1 MAFKHYDV
9 VRAASPSDLAERIT
23 QKLKEG
29 WQPYGSALISTAGYG
44 AEFIQPVVSEGSIS
58 SPEEPGN
65 RPTTSAPSVAPEYYY
80 VIALAGQSNG
90 MSYGEGLPL
99 PDTFDSPDPRIKQLA
114 RRSTVT
120 PGGAACKY
128 NDIIPADHC
137 LHDVQDMSRL
147 NHPKADLSKGQY
159 GTVGQGLHIAKKL
172 LPFIPANAGILLVPC
187 CRGGS
192 AFTTGAD
199 GTYSDA
205 SGASENSTRW
215 GVDKPLYKDLIG
227 RTKAALKKNPKNVLF
242 AVVWMQGEFDF
253 GGTPVNHAAQFGALV
268 DKFRADLADMAGQCV
283 GGSAGGVPWICGD
296 TTYFWKQKNESTY
309 QTVYGSYKNKTEKNI
324 HFVPFMTDENGVNV
338 PTNKPEEDPDIPGIG
353 YYGSKWRDSSATWT
367 SQDRASHFSSWAR
380 RTTYFWK
387 QKNESTYQTVYGS
400 YKNKTEKNIHF
411 VPFMTDENGVNV
423 PTNKPEEDP
432 DIPGIGYYGSKWRD
446 SSATWTSQD
455 RASHFSSWARRG
467 IISDRL
473 ATAILRHAGRVA
485 LNAGASSTVSEVR
498 PSSPSGAEATG
509 VTTLLSY
516 LASESEGSLKVQG
529 WSASGGR
536 AEVVSDA
543 EGTGGKAVKLT
554 KEAGKSSW
562 VLEYA
567 AGNGAAL
574 LQKGGQIRCR
584 FKVSGALA
592 ANQYVMAFYW
602 PVSSLPQGV
611 ALTGDGGNNLLA
623 AFYIQTDAK
632 DLNVMYHNAKVATNN
647 LKLGTFGAFDNEWH
661 MLAFRF
667 AGNNSLQ
674 VTPVIDGQDGTP
686 FTLTQS
692 PVSAFAADKLHVTDI
707 TRNATYPVLI
717 DSIAVEVNNADAAA

>member
-1 MAFKHYDV
+1 MTFKHYDV
-9 VRAASPSDLAERIT
+9 VRAASPSDLAERLT

-29 WQPYGSALISTAGYG
+29 WQPFGSPVAITPYTLMQAIA
-44 AEFIQPVVSEGSIS
+44 AEGDVTTPVAVTGNEGKAVAVSA
-58 SPEEPGN
+58 
-65 RPTTSAPSVAPEYYY
+65 TSDPEYYF
-80 VIALAGQSNG
+80 VVVLAGQSNG

-99 PDTFDSPDPRIKQLA
+99 PETYDRPDPRIKQLA

-120 PGGAACKY
+120 PGGVACKY

-227 RTKAALKKNPKNVLF
+227 RTKAALKKNPKNMLF

-296 TTYFWKQKNESTY
+296 TTYFWKQKNESSY

-367 SQDRASHFSSWAR
+367 SQDRASHFS
-380 RTTYFWK
+380 T
-387 QKNESTYQTVYGS
+387 
-400 YKNKTEKNIHF
+400 
-411 VPFMTDENGVNV
+411 
-423 PTNKPEEDP
+423 
-432 DIPGIGYYGSKWRD
+432 
-446 SSATWTSQD
+446 
-455 RASHFSSWARRG
+455 WARRG

-473 ATAILRHAGRVA
+473 ATAILVHAGRTA
-485 LNAGASSTVSEVR
+485 EFITGKQPDMVR
-498 PSSPSGAEATG
+498 PTVPSGEGPEREAEAPASKR
-509 VTTLLSY
+509 TLMSL
-516 LASESEGSLKVQG
+516 LASGEDLASQG
-529 WSASGGR
+529 WRYYHKPAGGDSVNKNI
-536 AEVVSDA
+536 AEAVVSDA
-543 EGTGGKAVKLT
+543 GATGGKALQLNKP
-554 KEAGKSSW
+554 ENHIW
-562 VLEYA
+562 FLEHDA
-567 AGNGAAL
+567 AGQGAEL
-574 LQKGGQIRCR
+574 LKKGGRVSVR
-584 FKVSGALA
+584 FKLPGSLVPNQFALGI
-592 ANQYVMAFYW
+592 YW
-602 PVSSLPQGV
+602 QLSSLPEGV
-611 ALTGDGGNNLLA
+611 TLSGEGNDMLMSFFL
-623 AFYIQTDAK
+623 QTDTTN
-632 DLNVMYHNAKVATNN
+632 LNAMHHRKPNAK
-647 LKLGTFGAFDNEWH
+647 LDTFGVFDNGWH
-661 MLAFRF
+661 TLAFEF
-667 AGNNSLQ
+667 AGNNSIQ
-674 VTPVIDGQDGTP
+674 VTPVLDEKRGAA
-686 FTLTQS
+686 FTLVKS
-692 PVSAFAADKLHVTDI
+692 PASGAADKLQLTDI
-707 TRNATYPVLI
+707 SKSATYTLLI
-717 DSIAVEVNNADAAA
+717 DSIAVEVNSTDTAV

>member
-1 MAFKHYDV
+1 MTFKHYDV
-9 VRAASPSDLAERIT
+9 VRAASPSDLADALA
-23 QKLKEG
+23 QKIREG
-29 WQPYGSALISTAGYG
+29 WQPYGGPFSSYTDDGAALIQAIVAEGDVST
-44 AEFIQPVVSEGSIS
+44 PVVVKPTGGEGAVIS
-58 SPEEPGN
+58 ATSDPG
-65 RPTTSAPSVAPEYYY
+65 YYF
-80 VIALAGQSNG
+80 VVVLAGQSNG

-99 PDTFDSPDPRIKQLA
+99 PETYDRPDPRIKQLA

-120 PGGAACKY
+120 PGGVACKY

-367 SQDRASHFSSWAR
+367 SQDRASHFS
-380 RTTYFWK
+380 T
-387 QKNESTYQTVYGS
+387 
-400 YKNKTEKNIHF
+400 
-411 VPFMTDENGVNV
+411 
-423 PTNKPEEDP
+423 
-432 DIPGIGYYGSKWRD
+432 
-446 SSATWTSQD
+446 
-455 RASHFSSWARRG
+455 WARRG

-473 ATAILRHAGRVA
+473 ATAILVHAGRTA
-485 LNAGASSTVSEVR
+485 EFITGKQPDMVR
-498 PSSPSGAEATG
+498 PTVPSGEGPEREAEAPASKR
-509 VTTLLSY
+509 TLMSL
-516 LASESEGSLKVQG
+516 LASGEDLASQG
-529 WSASGGR
+529 WRYYHKPVGGDSVNKNI
-536 AEVVSDA
+536 AEAVVSDA
-543 EGTGGKAVKLT
+543 GATGGKALQLNKP
-554 KEAGKSSW
+554 ENHIW
-562 VLEYA
+562 FLEHDA
-567 AGNGAAL
+567 AGQGAEL
-574 LQKGGQIRCR
+574 LKKGGRVSVR
-584 FKVSGALA
+584 FKLPGSLVPNQFALGI
-592 ANQYVMAFYW
+592 YW
-602 PVSSLPQGV
+602 QLSSLPEGV
-611 ALTGDGGNNLLA
+611 TLSGEGNDMLMSFFL
-623 AFYIQTDAK
+623 QTDTTN
-632 DLNVMYHNAKVATNN
+632 LNAMHHRKPNAK
-647 LKLGTFGAFDNEWH
+647 LDTFGVFDNGWH
-661 MLAFRF
+661 TLAFEF
-667 AGNNSLQ
+667 AGNNSIQ
-674 VTPVIDGQDGTP
+674 VTPVLDEKRGAA
-686 FTLTQS
+686 FTLVKS
-692 PVSAFAADKLHVTDI
+692 PASGAVDKLQLTDI
-707 TRNATYPVLI
+707 SKSATYTLLI
-717 DSIAVEVNNADAAA
+717 DSIAVEVNSTDTAV

>member
-9 VRAASPSDLAERIT
+9 VRAASPSGLAERIT

-205 SGASENSTRW
+205 SGASENSVRW

-253 GGTPVNHAAQFGALV
+253 GGTPANHAAQFGALV

-309 QTVYGSYKNKTEKNI
+309 QMVYGSYKNKTEKNI

-353 YYGSKWRDSSATWT
+353 YYGSKWR
-367 SQDRASHFSSWAR
+367 
-380 RTTYFWK
+380 
-387 QKNESTYQTVYGS
+387 N
-400 YKNKTEKNIHF
+400 
-411 VPFMTDENGVNV
+411 
-423 PTNKPEEDP
+423 
-432 DIPGIGYYGSKWRD
+432 

-473 ATAILRHAGRVA
+473 ATAILVHAGRT
-485 LNAGASSTVSEVR
+485 TVKVDV
-498 PSSPSGAEATG
+498 PSSETGAPTPSPSESEAVST
-509 VTTLLSY
+509 TTLLSY
-516 LASESEGSLKVQG
+516 RASESEGKLTEQG
-529 WSASGGR
+529 WSAG
-536 AEVVSDA
+536 
-543 EGTGGKAVKLT
+543 GGKAEIVADEGATGGTAMKLT
-554 KEAGKSSW
+554 KETGKSSW
-562 VLEYA
+562 YLEHD
-567 AGNGAAL
+567 AGNGADL
-574 LQKGGQIRCR
+574 LGKGGLVSCR
-584 FKVSGALA
+584 FKVDGTLT
-592 ANQYVMAFYW
+592 ANQYALALYW
-602 PVSSLPQGV
+602 PVSALPQGV
-611 ALTGDGGNNLLA
+611 SLEGNAGHNLLA
-623 AFYIQTDAK
+623 SFYVQSDAT
-632 DLNVMYHNAKVATNN
+632 DLNVMYHKGNTAQNT
-647 LKLGTFGAFDNEWH
+647 KLGSFGAFNNEWH
-661 MLAFRF
+661 TLGFRF
-667 AGNNSLQ
+667 AGNNSIE
-674 VTPVIDGQDGTP
+674 VTPVIDGKDGTP
-686 FTLTQS
+686 FMLSQS
-692 PVSAFAADKLHVTDI
+692 PVGTFTADKLRVTDI
-707 TRNATYPVLI
+707 TNGATYPVLI

>member
-1 MAFKHYDV
+1 VAV
-9 VRAASPSDLAERIT
+9 TGNEGEAVAVSATSD
-23 QKLKEG
+23 
-29 WQPYGSALISTAGYG
+29 
-44 AEFIQPVVSEGSIS
+44 
-58 SPEEPGN
+58 
-65 RPTTSAPSVAPEYYY
+65 PEYYF
-80 VIALAGQSNG
+80 VVVLAGQSNG

-99 PDTFDSPDPRIKQLA
+99 PETYDRPDPRIKQLA

-120 PGGAACKY
+120 PGGVACKY

-367 SQDRASHFSSWAR
+367 SQDRASHFS
-380 RTTYFWK
+380 T
-387 QKNESTYQTVYGS
+387 
-400 YKNKTEKNIHF
+400 
-411 VPFMTDENGVNV
+411 
-423 PTNKPEEDP
+423 
-432 DIPGIGYYGSKWRD
+432 
-446 SSATWTSQD
+446 
-455 RASHFSSWARRG
+455 WARRG

-473 ATAILRHAGRVA
+473 ATAILVHAGRIAEFITGKQPDMVKP
-485 LNAGASSTVSEVR
+485 TV
-498 PSSPSGAEATG
+498 PSGEGPEREAEAPASNR
-509 VTTLLSY
+509 TLMSL
-516 LASESEGSLKVQG
+516 LASGEDLASQG
-529 WSASGGR
+529 WRYYHKPAGGDSVNKNI
-536 AEVVSDA
+536 AEAVVSDA
-543 EGTGGKAVKLT
+543 GATGGKALQLNKP
-554 KEAGKSSW
+554 ENHIW
-562 VLEYA
+562 FLEHDA
-567 AGNGAAL
+567 AGQGAEL
-574 LQKGGQIRCR
+574 LKKGGRVSVR
-584 FKVSGALA
+584 FKLPGSLVPNQFALGI
-592 ANQYVMAFYW
+592 YW
-602 PVSSLPQGV
+602 QLSSLPEGV
-611 ALTGDGGNNLLA
+611 MLSGEGNDMLMSFFL
-623 AFYIQTDAK
+623 QTDTTN
-632 DLNVMYHNAKVATNN
+632 LNAMHHRKPNAK
-647 LKLGTFGAFDNEWH
+647 LDTFGVFDNGWH
-661 MLAFRF
+661 TLAFEF
-667 AGNNSLQ
+667 AGNNSIQ
-674 VTPVIDGQDGTP
+674 VTPVLDEKRGAA
-686 FTLTQS
+686 FTLVKS
-692 PVSAFAADKLHVTDI
+692 PASGAADKLQLNDI
-707 TRNATYPVLI
+707 SRSATYTLLI
-717 DSIAVEVNNADAAA
+717 DSIAVEVNSTDTAA

>member
-1 MAFKHYDV
+1 ATSDPGYYFV
-9 VRAASPSDLAERIT
+9 V
-23 QKLKEG
+23 
-29 WQPYGSALISTAGYG
+29 
-44 AEFIQPVVSEGSIS
+44 V
-58 SPEEPGN
+58 
-65 RPTTSAPSVAPEYYY
+65 
-80 VIALAGQSNG
+80 LAGQSNG

-99 PDTFDSPDPRIKQLA
+99 PETYDRPDPRIKQLA

-120 PGGAACKY
+120 PGGVACKY

-367 SQDRASHFSSWAR
+367 SQDRASHFSA
-380 RTTYFWK
+380 
-387 QKNESTYQTVYGS
+387 
-400 YKNKTEKNIHF
+400 
-411 VPFMTDENGVNV
+411 
-423 PTNKPEEDP
+423 
-432 DIPGIGYYGSKWRD
+432 
-446 SSATWTSQD
+446 
-455 RASHFSSWARRG
+455 WARRG

-473 ATAILRHAGRVA
+473 ATAILVHAGRTA
-485 LNAGASSTVSEVR
+485 EFITGKQPDMVR
-498 PSSPSGAEATG
+498 PTVPSGEGPEREAEAPASKR
-509 VTTLLSY
+509 TLMSL
-516 LASESEGSLKVQG
+516 LASGEDLASQG
-529 WSASGGR
+529 WRYYHKPAGGDSVNKNI
-536 AEVVSDA
+536 AEAVVSDA
-543 EGTGGKAVKLT
+543 GATGGKALQLNKP
-554 KEAGKSSW
+554 ENHIW
-562 VLEYA
+562 FLEHDA
-567 AGNGAAL
+567 AGQGAEL
-574 LQKGGQIRCR
+574 LKKGGRVSVR
-584 FKVSGALA
+584 FKLPGSLVPNQFALGI
-592 ANQYVMAFYW
+592 YW
-602 PVSSLPQGV
+602 QLSSLPEGV
-611 ALTGDGGNNLLA
+611 TLSGEGNDMLMSFFL
-623 AFYIQTDAK
+623 QTDTTN
-632 DLNVMYHNAKVATNN
+632 LNAMHHRKPNAK
-647 LKLGTFGAFDNEWH
+647 LDTFGVFDNGWH
-661 MLAFRF
+661 TLAFEF
-667 AGNNSLQ
+667 AGNNSIQ
-674 VTPVIDGQDGTP
+674 VTPVLDEKRGAA
-686 FTLTQS
+686 FTLVKS
-692 PVSAFAADKLHVTDI
+692 PASGAVDKLQLTDI
-707 TRNATYPVLI
+707 SKSATYTLLI
-717 DSIAVEVNNADAAA
+717 DSIAVEVNSTDTAV

>member
-9 VRAASPSDLAERIT
+9 VRAASPSDLAERLT

-29 WQPYGSALISTAGYG
+29 WQPFGSPVAITPYTLMQAIA
-44 AEFIQPVVSEGSIS
+44 AEGDVTTPVAVTGNEGKAVAVSA
-58 SPEEPGN
+58 
-65 RPTTSAPSVAPEYYY
+65 TSDPEYYF
-80 VIALAGQSNG
+80 VVVLAGQSNG

-99 PDTFDSPDPRIKQLA
+99 PETYDRPDPRIKQLA

-120 PGGAACKY
+120 PGGVACKY

-147 NHPKADLSKGQY
+147 NHPKAELSKGQY

-215 GVDKPLYKDLIG
+215 GVGKPLYKDLIG

-253 GGTPVNHAAQFGALV
+253 GGTPANHAAQFGALV
-268 DKFRADLADMAGQCV
+268 DKFRADLTDMAGQCV

-380 RTTYFWK
+380 R
-387 QKNESTYQTVYGS
+387 
-400 YKNKTEKNIHF
+400 
-411 VPFMTDENGVNV
+411 
-423 PTNKPEEDP
+423 
-432 DIPGIGYYGSKWRD
+432 
-446 SSATWTSQD
+446 
-455 RASHFSSWARRG
+455 G

-473 ATAILRHAGRVA
+473 ATAILVHAGRTAEFITGKQPDMVKP
-485 LNAGASSTVSEVR
+485 TV
-498 PSSPSGAEATG
+498 PSGEGPERETEAPVSNRTLMSLLASGEDLASQGWRYYHKPAGGDSVNKNIAEA
-509 VTTLLSY
+509 
-516 LASESEGSLKVQG
+516 
-529 WSASGGR
+529 
-536 AEVVSDA
+536 VVSDA
-543 EGTGGKAVKLT
+543 GATGGKALQLNKP
-554 KEAGKSSW
+554 ENHIW
-562 VLEYA
+562 FLEHDA
-567 AGNGAAL
+567 AGQGAEL
-574 LQKGGQIRCR
+574 LKKGGRVSVR
-584 FKVSGALA
+584 FKLPGSLVPNQFALGI
-592 ANQYVMAFYW
+592 YW
-602 PVSSLPQGV
+602 QLSSLPEGV
-611 ALTGDGGNNLLA
+611 TLSGEGNDMLMSFFL
-623 AFYIQTDAK
+623 QTDTTN
-632 DLNVMYHNAKVATNN
+632 LNAMHHRKPNAK
-647 LKLGTFGAFDNEWH
+647 LDTFGVFDNGWH
-661 MLAFRF
+661 TLAFEF
-667 AGNNSLQ
+667 AGNNSIQ
-674 VTPVIDGQDGTP
+674 VTPVLDEKRGAA
-686 FTLTQS
+686 FTLVKS
-692 PVSAFAADKLHVTDI
+692 PASGAVDKLQLTDI
-707 TRNATYPVLI
+707 SKSATYTLLI
-717 DSIAVEVNNADAAA
+717 DSIAVEVNSTDTAA

>member
-1 MAFKHYDV
+1 MTFKHYDV
-9 VRAASPSDLAERIT
+9 VRAASPSDLADT
-23 QKLKEG
+23 LAQKIREG
-29 WQPYGSALISTAGYG
+29 WQPYGGPFSSYTDDGAALIQAIVAEGDVST
-44 AEFIQPVVSEGSIS
+44 PVVVKPSDGEGTVIS
-58 SPEEPGN
+58 A
-65 RPTTSAPSVAPEYYY
+65 TSDPEYYF
-80 VIALAGQSNG
+80 VVVLAGQSNG

-99 PDTFDSPDPRIKQLA
+99 PETYDRPEPRIKQLA

-367 SQDRASHFSSWAR
+367 SQDRASHFS
-380 RTTYFWK
+380 T
-387 QKNESTYQTVYGS
+387 
-400 YKNKTEKNIHF
+400 
-411 VPFMTDENGVNV
+411 
-423 PTNKPEEDP
+423 
-432 DIPGIGYYGSKWRD
+432 
-446 SSATWTSQD
+446 
-455 RASHFSSWARRG
+455 WARRG

-473 ATAILRHAGRVA
+473 ATAILVHAGRTAEFITGKQPDMVKP
-485 LNAGASSTVSEVR
+485 TV
-498 PSSPSGAEATG
+498 PSGEGPEREAEAP
-509 VTTLLSY
+509 VSNRTLMSL
-516 LASESEGSLKVQG
+516 LASGEDLASQG
-529 WSASGGR
+529 WRYYHKPAGGDSVNKNI
-536 AEVVSDA
+536 AEAVVSDA
-543 EGTGGKAVKLT
+543 GATGGKALQLNKP
-554 KEAGKSSW
+554 ENHIW
-562 VLEYA
+562 FLEHDA
-567 AGNGAAL
+567 AGQGAEL
-574 LQKGGQIRCR
+574 LKKGGRVSVR
-584 FKVSGALA
+584 FKLPGSLVPNQFALGI
-592 ANQYVMAFYW
+592 YW
-602 PVSSLPQGV
+602 QLSSLPEGV
-611 ALTGDGGNNLLA
+611 MLSGEGNDMLMSFFL
-623 AFYIQTDAK
+623 QTDTTN
-632 DLNVMYHNAKVATNN
+632 LNAMHHRKPNAK
-647 LKLGTFGAFDNEWH
+647 LDTFGVFDNGWH
-661 MLAFRF
+661 TLAFEF
-667 AGNNSLQ
+667 AGNNSIQ
-674 VTPVIDGQDGTP
+674 VTPVLDEKRGAA
-686 FTLTQS
+686 FTLVKS
-692 PVSAFAADKLHVTDI
+692 PASGVVDKLQLTDI
-707 TRNATYPVLI
+707 SKSATYTLLI
-717 DSIAVEVNNADAAA
+717 DSIAVEVNSTDTAV

>member
-44 AEFIQPVVSEGSIS
+44 AEFIQPVVSEGELPSLAES
-58 SPEEPGN
+58 GNHPHVSAKPE
-65 RPTTSAPSVAPEYYY
+65 AAPEYYY
-80 VIALAGQSNG
+80 VIALAGQSNS

-99 PDTFDSPDPRIKQLA
+99 PETYDRPDPRIKQLA

-120 PGGAACKY
+120 PGGVACKY

-205 SGASENSTRW
+205 GGASENSTRW

-367 SQDRASHFSSWAR
+367 SQDRASHFS
-380 RTTYFWK
+380 T
-387 QKNESTYQTVYGS
+387 
-400 YKNKTEKNIHF
+400 
-411 VPFMTDENGVNV
+411 
-423 PTNKPEEDP
+423 
-432 DIPGIGYYGSKWRD
+432 
-446 SSATWTSQD
+446 
-455 RASHFSSWARRG
+455 WARRG

-498 PSSPSGAEATG
+498 PSSPSGAEVTG

-543 EGTGGKAVKLT
+543 EGTGGKAVKVT

-584 FKVSGALA
+584 FKASGALA

-647 LKLGTFGAFDNEWH
+647 LKLGSFGAFDNEWH
-661 MLAFRF
+661 TLAFRF

-692 PVSAFAADKLHVTDI
+692 PVSAFSADKLHVTDI
-707 TRNATYPVLI
+707 TKSATYPVLI

>member
-44 AEFIQPVVSEGSIS
+44 AEFIQPVVSEGELPSLAES
-58 SPEEPGN
+58 GNHPHVSAKPE
-65 RPTTSAPSVAPEYYY
+65 AAPEYYY
-80 VIALAGQSNG
+80 VIALAGQSNS

-99 PDTFDSPDPRIKQLA
+99 PETYDRPDPRIKQLA

-205 SGASENSTRW
+205 GGASENSTRW

-380 RTTYFWK
+380 R
-387 QKNESTYQTVYGS
+387 
-400 YKNKTEKNIHF
+400 
-411 VPFMTDENGVNV
+411 
-423 PTNKPEEDP
+423 
-432 DIPGIGYYGSKWRD
+432 
-446 SSATWTSQD
+446 
-455 RASHFSSWARRG
+455 G

-485 LNAGASSTVSEVR
+485 LNVGAPSTVSEVR
-498 PSSPSGAEATG
+498 PSSPSGAEVTG

-543 EGTGGKAVKLT
+543 EGTGGKAVKVT

-584 FKVSGALA
+584 FKASGALA

-611 ALTGDGGNNLLA
+611 VLTGDGGNNLLA

-647 LKLGTFGAFDNEWH
+647 LKLGSFGAFDNEWH
-661 MLAFRF
+661 TLAFRF

-692 PVSAFAADKLHVTDI
+692 PVSAFSADKLHVTDI
-707 TRNATYPVLI
+707 TKSATYPVLI

>member
-44 AEFIQPVVSEGSIS
+44 AEFIQPVVSEGELPSLAES
-58 SPEEPGN
+58 GNHPHVSAKPE
-65 RPTTSAPSVAPEYYY
+65 AAPEYYY
-80 VIALAGQSNG
+80 VIALADQSNS

-99 PDTFDSPDPRIKQLA
+99 PETYDRPDPRIKQLA

-147 NHPKADLSKGQY
+147 NHPKAELSKGQY

-268 DKFRADLADMAGQCV
+268 DKFRADLTDMAGQCV

-367 SQDRASHFSSWAR
+367 SQDRASHFS
-380 RTTYFWK
+380 T
-387 QKNESTYQTVYGS
+387 
-400 YKNKTEKNIHF
+400 
-411 VPFMTDENGVNV
+411 
-423 PTNKPEEDP
+423 
-432 DIPGIGYYGSKWRD
+432 
-446 SSATWTSQD
+446 
-455 RASHFSSWARRG
+455 WARRG

-498 PSSPSGAEATG
+498 PSSPSGAEVTG

-543 EGTGGKAVKLT
+543 EGTGGKAVKVT

-584 FKVSGALA
+584 FKASGALA

-611 ALTGDGGNNLLA
+611 VLTGDGGNNLLA

-647 LKLGTFGAFDNEWH
+647 LKLGSFGAFDNEWH
-661 MLAFRF
+661 TLAFRF

-692 PVSAFAADKLHVTDI
+692 PVSAFSADKLHVTDI
-707 TRNATYPVLI
+707 TKSATYPVLI

>member
-44 AEFIQPVVSEGSIS
+44 AEFIQPVVSEGELPSLAES
-58 SPEEPGN
+58 GNHPHVLAKPE
-65 RPTTSAPSVAPEYYY
+65 AAPEYYY
-80 VIALAGQSNG
+80 VIALAGQSNS

-99 PDTFDSPDPRIKQLA
+99 PETYDRPDPRIKQLA

-215 GVDKPLYKDLIG
+215 GVGKPLYKDLIG

-253 GGTPVNHAAQFGALV
+253 GGTPANHAAQFGALV

-309 QTVYGSYKNKTEKNI
+309 QTVY
-324 HFVPFMTDENGVNV
+324 
-338 PTNKPEEDPDIPGIG
+338 
-353 YYGSKWRDSSATWT
+353 
-367 SQDRASHFSSWAR
+367 
-380 RTTYFWK
+380 
-387 QKNESTYQTVYGS
+387 
-400 YKNKTEKNIHF
+400 
-411 VPFMTDENGVNV
+411 
-423 PTNKPEEDP
+423 
-432 DIPGIGYYGSKWRD
+432 
-446 SSATWTSQD
+446 
-455 RASHFSSWARRG
+455 
-467 IISDRL
+467 
-473 ATAILRHAGRVA
+473 
-485 LNAGASSTVSEVR
+485 
-498 PSSPSGAEATG
+498 
-509 VTTLLSY
+509 
-516 LASESEGSLKVQG
+516 
-529 WSASGGR
+529 
-536 AEVVSDA
+536 
-543 EGTGGKAVKLT
+543 
-554 KEAGKSSW
+554 
-562 VLEYA
+562 
-567 AGNGAAL
+567 
-574 LQKGGQIRCR
+574 
-584 FKVSGALA
+584 
-592 ANQYVMAFYW
+592 
-602 PVSSLPQGV
+602 
-611 ALTGDGGNNLLA
+611 
-623 AFYIQTDAK
+623 
-632 DLNVMYHNAKVATNN
+632 
-647 LKLGTFGAFDNEWH
+647 
-661 MLAFRF
+661 
-667 AGNNSLQ
+667 
-674 VTPVIDGQDGTP
+674 
-686 FTLTQS
+686 
-692 PVSAFAADKLHVTDI
+692 
-707 TRNATYPVLI
+707 
-717 DSIAVEVNNADAAA
+717 

>member
-29 WQPYGSALISTAGYG
+29 WQAYGSALISTAGYG
-44 AEFIQPVVSEGSIS
+44 AEFIQPVVSEGELPSLAES
-58 SPEEPGN
+58 GNHPHVSAKPE
-65 RPTTSAPSVAPEYYY
+65 AAPEYYY
-80 VIALAGQSNG
+80 MIALAGQSNS

-99 PDTFDSPDPRIKQLA
+99 PETYDRPDPRIKQLA

-227 RTKAALKKNPKNVLF
+227 RTKAALKKSPKNVLF

-253 GGTPVNHAAQFGALV
+253 GGMPVNHAAQFGALV

-367 SQDRASHFSSWAR
+367 SQDRASHFS
-380 RTTYFWK
+380 T
-387 QKNESTYQTVYGS
+387 
-400 YKNKTEKNIHF
+400 
-411 VPFMTDENGVNV
+411 
-423 PTNKPEEDP
+423 
-432 DIPGIGYYGSKWRD
+432 
-446 SSATWTSQD
+446 
-455 RASHFSSWARRG
+455 WARRG

-498 PSSPSGAEATG
+498 PSSPSGAEVTG

-543 EGTGGKAVKLT
+543 EGTGGKAVKVT

-584 FKVSGALA
+584 FKASGALA

-611 ALTGDGGNNLLA
+611 VLTGDGGNNLLA

-647 LKLGTFGAFDNEWH
+647 LKLGSFGAFDNEWH
-661 MLAFRF
+661 TLAFRF

-692 PVSAFAADKLHVTDI
+692 PVSAFSADKLHVTDI
-707 TRNATYPVLI
+707 TKSATYPVLI

>member
-1 MAFKHYDV
+1 MTFKHYDV
-9 VRAASPSDLAERIT
+9 VRAASPSDLADALA
-23 QKLKEG
+23 QKIREG
-29 WQPYGSALISTAGYG
+29 WQPYGGPFSSYTDDGAALIQAIVAEGDVST
-44 AEFIQPVVSEGSIS
+44 PVVVKPTGGEGAVIS
-58 SPEEPGN
+58 A
-65 RPTTSAPSVAPEYYY
+65 TSDPEYYF
-80 VIALAGQSNG
+80 VVVLAGQSNG

-99 PDTFDSPDPRIKQLA
+99 PETYDRPEPRIKQLA

-120 PGGAACKY
+120 PGGAACRY

-367 SQDRASHFSSWAR
+367 SQDRASHFS
-380 RTTYFWK
+380 T
-387 QKNESTYQTVYGS
+387 
-400 YKNKTEKNIHF
+400 
-411 VPFMTDENGVNV
+411 
-423 PTNKPEEDP
+423 
-432 DIPGIGYYGSKWRD
+432 
-446 SSATWTSQD
+446 
-455 RASHFSSWARRG
+455 WARRG

-473 ATAILRHAGRVA
+473 ATAILVHAGRTAEFITGKQPDMVKPT
-485 LNAGASSTVSEVR
+485 G
-498 PSSPSGAEATG
+498 PSGEGPEREAEAP
-509 VTTLLSY
+509 VSNRTLMSL
-516 LASESEGSLKVQG
+516 LASGEDLASQG
-529 WSASGGR
+529 WRYYHKPAGGDSVNKNI
-536 AEVVSDA
+536 AEAVVSDA
-543 EGTGGKAVKLT
+543 GATGGKALQLNKP
-554 KEAGKSSW
+554 ENHIW
-562 VLEYA
+562 FLEHDA
-567 AGNGAAL
+567 AGQGAEL
-574 LQKGGQIRCR
+574 LKKGGRVSVR
-584 FKVSGALA
+584 FKLPGSLVPNQFALGI
-592 ANQYVMAFYW
+592 YW
-602 PVSSLPQGV
+602 QLSSLPEGV
-611 ALTGDGGNNLLA
+611 TLSGEGNDMLMSFFL
-623 AFYIQTDAK
+623 QTDTTN
-632 DLNVMYHNAKVATNN
+632 LNAMHHRKPNAK
-647 LKLGTFGAFDNEWH
+647 LDTFGVFDNGWH
-661 MLAFRF
+661 TLAFEF
-667 AGNNSLQ
+667 AGNNSIQ
-674 VTPVIDGQDGTP
+674 VTPVLDEKRGAA
-686 FTLTQS
+686 FTLVKS
-692 PVSAFAADKLHVTDI
+692 PASGAADKLQLTDI
-707 TRNATYPVLI
+707 SKSATYTLLI
-717 DSIAVEVNNADAAA
+717 DSIAVEVNSTDTAA

>member
-9 VRAASPSDLAERIT
+9 VRAASPSDLAERLT

-29 WQPYGSALISTAGYG
+29 WQPFGS
-44 AEFIQPVVSEGSIS
+44 PVAITPYTLMQAIAAKGDVTTPVAVTGNEGKAVAVSA
-58 SPEEPGN
+58 
-65 RPTTSAPSVAPEYYY
+65 TSDPEYYF
-80 VIALAGQSNG
+80 VVVLAGQSNG

-99 PDTFDSPDPRIKQLA
+99 PETYDRPDPRIKQLA

-120 PGGAACKY
+120 PGGVACKY

-147 NHPKADLSKGQY
+147 NHPKAELSKGQY

-367 SQDRASHFSSWAR
+367 SQDRASHFS
-380 RTTYFWK
+380 T
-387 QKNESTYQTVYGS
+387 
-400 YKNKTEKNIHF
+400 
-411 VPFMTDENGVNV
+411 
-423 PTNKPEEDP
+423 
-432 DIPGIGYYGSKWRD
+432 
-446 SSATWTSQD
+446 
-455 RASHFSSWARRG
+455 WARRG

-473 ATAILRHAGRVA
+473 ATAILVHAGRTAEFITGKQPDMVKP
-485 LNAGASSTVSEVR
+485 TV
-498 PSSPSGAEATG
+498 PSGEGPEREAEAP
-509 VTTLLSY
+509 VSNRTLMSL
-516 LASESEGSLKVQG
+516 LASGEDLASQG
-529 WSASGGR
+529 WRYYHKPAGGDSVNKNI
-536 AEVVSDA
+536 AEAVVSDA
-543 EGTGGKAVKLT
+543 GATGGKALQLNKP
-554 KEAGKSSW
+554 ENHIW
-562 VLEYA
+562 FLEHDA
-567 AGNGAAL
+567 AGQGAEL
-574 LQKGGQIRCR
+574 LKKGGRVSVR
-584 FKVSGALA
+584 FKLPGSLVPNQFALGI
-592 ANQYVMAFYW
+592 YW
-602 PVSSLPQGV
+602 QLSSLPEGV
-611 ALTGDGGNNLLA
+611 TLSGEGNDMLMSFFL
-623 AFYIQTDAK
+623 QTDTTN
-632 DLNVMYHNAKVATNN
+632 LNAMHHRKPNAK
-647 LKLGTFGAFDNEWH
+647 LDTFGVFDNGWH
-661 MLAFRF
+661 TLAFEF
-667 AGNNSLQ
+667 AGNNSIQ
-674 VTPVIDGQDGTP
+674 VTPVLDEKRGAA
-686 FTLTQS
+686 FTLVKS
-692 PVSAFAADKLHVTDI
+692 PASGAVDKLQLTDI
-707 TRNATYPVLI
+707 SKSATYTLLI
-717 DSIAVEVNNADAAA
+717 DSIAVEVNSTDTAA

>member
-1 MAFKHYDV
+1 FKHYDV
-9 VRAASPSDLAERIT
+9 VRAASPSDLAERLT

-29 WQPYGSALISTAGYG
+29 WQPFGSPVAITPYTLMQAIA
-44 AEFIQPVVSEGSIS
+44 AEGDVTTPVAVTGNEGKAVAVSA
-58 SPEEPGN
+58 
-65 RPTTSAPSVAPEYYY
+65 TSDPEYYF
-80 VIALAGQSNG
+80 VVVLAGQSNG

-99 PDTFDSPDPRIKQLA
+99 PETYDRPDPRIKQLA

-120 PGGAACKY
+120 PGGVACKY

-147 NHPKADLSKGQY
+147 NHPKAELSKGQY

-215 GVDKPLYKDLIG
+215 GVGKPLYKDLIG

-380 RTTYFWK
+380 R
-387 QKNESTYQTVYGS
+387 
-400 YKNKTEKNIHF
+400 
-411 VPFMTDENGVNV
+411 
-423 PTNKPEEDP
+423 
-432 DIPGIGYYGSKWRD
+432 
-446 SSATWTSQD
+446 
-455 RASHFSSWARRG
+455 G

-473 ATAILRHAGRVA
+473 ATAILVHAGRTAEFITGKQPDMVKP
-485 LNAGASSTVSEVR
+485 TV
-498 PSSPSGAEATG
+498 PSGEGPERETEAPVSNRTLMSLLASGEDLASQGWRYYHKPAGGDSVNKNIAEA
-509 VTTLLSY
+509 
-516 LASESEGSLKVQG
+516 
-529 WSASGGR
+529 
-536 AEVVSDA
+536 VVSDA
-543 EGTGGKAVKLT
+543 GATGGKALQLNKP
-554 KEAGKSSW
+554 ENHIW
-562 VLEYA
+562 FLEHDA
-567 AGNGAAL
+567 AGQGAEL
-574 LQKGGQIRCR
+574 LKKGGRVSVR
-584 FKVSGALA
+584 FKLPGSLVPNQFALGI
-592 ANQYVMAFYW
+592 YW
-602 PVSSLPQGV
+602 QLSSLPEGV
-611 ALTGDGGNNLLA
+611 MLSGEGNDMLMSFFL
-623 AFYIQTDAK
+623 QTDTTN
-632 DLNVMYHNAKVATNN
+632 LNAMHHRKPNAK
-647 LKLGTFGAFDNEWH
+647 LDTFGVFDNGWH
-661 MLAFRF
+661 TLAFEF
-667 AGNNSLQ
+667 AGNNSIQ
-674 VTPVIDGQDGTP
+674 VTPVLDEKRGAA
-686 FTLTQS
+686 FTLVKS
-692 PVSAFAADKLHVTDI
+692 PASGAVDKLQLTDI
-707 TRNATYPVLI
+707 SKSATYTLLI
-717 DSIAVEVNNADAAA
+717 DSIAVEVNSTDTAA

>member
-9 VRAASPSDLAERIT
+9 VRAASPSDLAERLT

-29 WQPYGSALISTAGYG
+29 WQPFGSPVAITPYTLMQAIA
-44 AEFIQPVVSEGSIS
+44 AEGDVTTPVAVTGNEGKAVAVSA
-58 SPEEPGN
+58 
-65 RPTTSAPSVAPEYYY
+65 TSDPEYYF
-80 VIALAGQSNG
+80 VVVLAGQSNG

-99 PDTFDSPDPRIKQLA
+99 PETYDRPEPRIKQLA

-120 PGGAACKY
+120 PGGVACKY

-367 SQDRASHFSSWAR
+367 SQDRASHFS
-380 RTTYFWK
+380 T
-387 QKNESTYQTVYGS
+387 
-400 YKNKTEKNIHF
+400 
-411 VPFMTDENGVNV
+411 
-423 PTNKPEEDP
+423 
-432 DIPGIGYYGSKWRD
+432 
-446 SSATWTSQD
+446 
-455 RASHFSSWARRG
+455 WARRG

-473 ATAILRHAGRVA
+473 ATAILVHAGRTAEFITGKQPDMVKP
-485 LNAGASSTVSEVR
+485 TV
-498 PSSPSGAEATG
+498 PSGEGPEREAEAP
-509 VTTLLSY
+509 VSNRTLMSL
-516 LASESEGSLKVQG
+516 LASGEDLASQG
-529 WSASGGR
+529 WRYYHKPAGGDSVNKNI
-536 AEVVSDA
+536 AEAVVSDA
-543 EGTGGKAVKLT
+543 GATGGKALQLNKP
-554 KEAGKSSW
+554 ENHIW
-562 VLEYA
+562 FLEHDA
-567 AGNGAAL
+567 AGQGAEL
-574 LQKGGQIRCR
+574 LKKGGRVSVR
-584 FKVSGALA
+584 FKLPGSLVPNQFALGI
-592 ANQYVMAFYW
+592 YW
-602 PVSSLPQGV
+602 QLSSLPEGV
-611 ALTGDGGNNLLA
+611 TLSGEGNDMLMSFFL
-623 AFYIQTDAK
+623 QTDTTN
-632 DLNVMYHNAKVATNN
+632 LNAMHHRKPNAK
-647 LKLGTFGAFDNEWH
+647 LDTFGVFDNGWH
-661 MLAFRF
+661 TLAFEF
-667 AGNNSLQ
+667 AGNNSIQ
-674 VTPVIDGQDGTP
+674 VTPVLDEKRGAA
-686 FTLTQS
+686 FTLVKS
-692 PVSAFAADKLHVTDI
+692 PASGAVDKLQLTDI
-707 TRNATYPVLI
+707 SKSATYTLLI
-717 DSIAVEVNNADAAA
+717 DSIAVEVNSTDTAA